1 MHGRWYKI
9 RTEISRVSEGV
20 YFFMFILLTLYSI
33 LTMVCL
39 DVTWENIGEAV
50 PAVHFLIM
58 KFVIEPQQ
66 VLLVLVVIR
75 YAFSENYNWKEL
87 LAAVVIYMCASHA
100 VKVNHFADILTITL
114 FMLGARGISFK
125 KIIKVYVMVAA
136 TVVFC
141 VVAASQ
147 IGWIENLVYRP
158 PGRSLRMAFG
168 FTYPTR
174 FAAHI
179 YYLVLWYWYLRDEK
193 LAYRET
199 LIPVFAGIFLWIFC
213 EARLSSISLV
223 LLALTMAYSIFQQKK
238 VLKLQAEYRM
248 HPYVAQLL
256 AISAVCL
263 AFLILL
269 LTFIYSPDRPILEWL
284 NDVISNRLYLGKKAM
299 DIFGF
304 QIWGTWIRLA
314 GNGGYL
320 TGNSRYFY
328 IDSVFLQFG
337 IQYGLVMMTIL
348 LALFNWIG
356 TKAKK
361 QKKWVLLW
369 ILLFA
374 GIHGMFEPHMISI
387 SYSPLIFAAFADLQ
401 KETVG
406 RAGVKKKRKNKA

>member
-1 MHGRWYKI
+1 
-9 RTEISRVSEGV
+9 
-20 YFFMFILLTLYSI
+20 
-33 LTMVCL
+33 
-39 DVTWENIGEAV
+39 
-50 PAVHFLIM
+50 
-58 KFVIEPQQ
+58 
-66 VLLVLVVIR
+66 
-75 YAFSENYNWKEL
+75 
-87 LAAVVIYMCASHA
+87 
-100 VKVNHFADILTITL
+100 
-114 FMLGARGISFK
+114 
-125 KIIKVYVMVAA
+125 
-136 TVVFC
+136 
-141 VVAASQ
+141 
-147 IGWIENLVYRP
+147 
-158 PGRSLRMAFG
+158 
-168 FTYPTR
+168 
-174 FAAHI
+174 
-179 YYLVLWYWYLRDEK
+179 
-193 LAYRET
+193 
-199 LIPVFAGIFLWIFC
+199 
-213 EARLSSISLV
+213 
-223 LLALTMAYSIFQQKK
+223 MAYSIFQQKK
-238 VLKLQAEYRM
+238 ALKLQAEYRM